1 MDALEADTDISS
13 EEDRIR
19 EVWNH
24 NLEDEFKNICKVV
37 QDYPY
42 VALDTEFP
50 GTKQKIWERPTRMRT
65 IVKLWIISHQHLIT
79 FVNHKKE

>member
-1 MDALEADTDISS
+1 MVNMDALEADTDISS

-50 GTKQKIWERPTRMRT
+50 GT
-65 IVKLWIISHQHLIT
+65 
-79 FVNHKKE
+79 NN